1 MKKSIFVLLLSL
13 LMISAPFASAQSQD
27 KEENHPDNWIESQ
40 KLSFFLGRQVG
51 QYSKAGELIED
62 MEVPGNGY
70 KDASNGI
77 KLTMNRQ
84 KAKSRQ
90 TALPNYRDL
99 LNNKG
104 VDSSYENNE
113 STDDVISEAIEVVK
127 EVMEVTK
134 VIKGWTKRMQVM
146 RMSVS
151 SKYELYI
158 RTDVDYDM
166 SEQSGLIE
174 FELIEIM

>member
-1 MKKSIFVLLLSL
+1 MKKSVFVLLLSL
-13 LMISAPFASAQSQD
+13 LMISAPFASAQSQEKD
-27 KEENHPDNWIESQ
+27 KNHPDNWIVSQ

-51 QYSKAGELIED
+51 QHDKADGLSVD

-70 KDASNGI
+70 TDASSGI

-90 TALPNYRDL
+90 TTLPNHRTL
-99 LNNKG
+99 LNSKG
-104 VDSSYENNE
+104 FDSSHENNQPA
-113 STDDVISEAIEVVK
+113 DDVLSEAIEVIK
-127 EVMEVTK
+127 QAMEVTK
-134 VIKGWTKRMQVM
+134 IIEGWTKSMQVI
-146 RMSVS
+146 RMNVS

-158 RTDVDYDM
+158 RADVDYDM

>member
-1 MKKSIFVLLLSL
+1 MKKSVFVLLLSL
-13 LMISAPFASAQSQD
+13 LIISAPFASAQSQN
-27 KEENHPDNWIESQ
+27 KEENHSDNWIESQ

-51 QYSKAGELIED
+51 HYNKASELIVDIEL
-62 MEVPGNGY
+62 PGKGY
-70 KDASNGI
+70 KDNSNGI
-77 KLTMNRQ
+77 KLTMNQ
-84 KAKSRQ
+84 QNDKNRQ
-90 TALPNYRDL
+90 TALPNHRTL
-99 LNNKG
+99 LNNIG
-104 VDSSYENNE
+104 FDSSYENNQPA
-113 STDDVISEAIEVVK
+113 DDVLSEAIEVIK

-134 VIKGWTKRMQVM
+134 VIKGWTKRMQEM

-158 RTDVDYDM
+158 RTDIDFDM

>member
-13 LMISAPFASAQSQD
+13 LMISAPFASAQSQE
-27 KEENHPDNWIESQ
+27 KGENPSDNWIESQ
-40 KLSFFLGRQVG
+40 KLSFFLGRQVV
-51 QYSKAGELIED
+51 QYNKAGELVLDIETAGK
-62 MEVPGNGY
+62 EH
-70 KDASNGI
+70 KDTI

-84 KAKSRQ
+84 NAKNRQ
-90 TALPNYRDL
+90 TALPTQRTL
-99 LNNKG
+99 LNSILF
-104 VDSSYENNE
+104 DSSYEDNQPADHVL
-113 STDDVISEAIEVVK
+113 SQAIEVVK

-134 VIKGWTKRMQVM
+134 AIKSWTKRMQVM

-158 RTDVDYDM
+158 RTDVDYDA

-174 FELIEIM
+174 LEFIEIM